1 MNETEIRIQ
10 ELLAEVKRLQD
21 ERKEIS
27 KQVLSL
33 MNQVRHLRKRGEP
46 KREITQA
53 EIMFGK
59 RLCEMSKAEVREYNR
74 IKTQQSRERKKGGNN
89 NGQ

>member
-1 MNETEIRIQ
+1 MDERVNEI
-10 ELLAEVKRLQD
+10 LAEVERLQN

-27 KQVLSL
+27 KRILSL
-33 MNQVRHLRKRGEP
+33 MNQVRYLRRKGEP
-46 KREITQA
+46 QREITQA

-74 IKTQQSRERKKGGNN
+74 IKTQQCRARKKGGDN
-89 NGQ
+89 NGQQ